1 MQGDCSGKSC
11 NLSGERGIRTP
22 ESVSPITRF
31 PDVDAPTIPQLITN
45 ELQITIKRLALI
57 LRFFG
62 KNRVVKLSFSRQQP
76 PRINIMVGHQ
86 EGQP

>member
-11 NLSGERGIRTP
+11 NLSGETGIRTRDTLLTY
-22 ESVSPITRF
+22 TRF

-57 LRFFG
+57 LRFF
-62 KNRVVKLSFSRQQP
+62 VIKLAFARQQP
-76 PRINIMVGHQ
+76 PRINIVVGH
-86 EGQP
+86 

>member
-22 ESVSPITRF
+22 DTLLTYTRF
-31 PDVDAPTIPQLITN
+31 PDVHSHTIPQLITN
-45 ELQITIKRLALI
+45 DLRITIKRLALI
-57 LRFFG
+57 LRFFCQ
-62 KNRVVKLSFSRQQP
+62 NRVVKLAFARKQP
-76 PRINIMVGHQ
+76 PRINIVVGHQ